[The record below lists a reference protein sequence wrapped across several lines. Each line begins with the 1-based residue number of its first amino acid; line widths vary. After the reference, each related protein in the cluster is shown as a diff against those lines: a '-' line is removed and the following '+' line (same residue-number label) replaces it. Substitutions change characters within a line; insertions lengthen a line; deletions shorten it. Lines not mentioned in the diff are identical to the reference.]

1 MPPKSQKHKKGIMS
15 NFFSSTGI
23 AELVEWLGLTAGGGA
38 LGWIGAK
45 RKREA
50 EGVEATIKVWE
61 RTVEHLEE
69 QLEDLRKENVEL
81 RARNQ
86 RPPHPRTRPA
96 RQAA

>member
-1 MPPKSQKHKKGIMS
+1 MI
-15 NFFSSTGI
+15 NFFSQTGL
-23 AELVEWLGLTAGGGA
+23 AELIEWLGLTAGGGA
-38 LGWIGAK
+38 LGWFGAK

-81 RARNQ
+81 RLEIKDLRILV
-86 RPPHPRTRPA
+86 HDL
-96 RQAA
+96 QAKLMMKQ

>member
-1 MPPKSQKHKKGIMS
+1 MS
-15 NFFSSTGI
+15 NFFSSTGV
-23 AELVEWLGLTAGGGA
+23 AELIEWLGLTSAGGA
-38 LGWIGAK
+38 LGWFGAR

-81 RARNQ
+81 RAEIKDLRVLVHDLQ
-86 RPPHPRTRPA
+86 DKLLRK
-96 RQAA
+96 

>member
-1 MPPKSQKHKKGIMS
+1 MS
-15 NFFSSTGI
+15 NFFSSTGL
-23 AELVEWLGLTAGGGA
+23 AELIEWLGLTAGGGA

-81 RARNQ
+81 RAEIKALRILVHDLQ
-86 RPPHPRTRPA
+86 DKLLRK
-96 RQAA
+96 

>member
-1 MPPKSQKHKKGIMS
+1 MS

-23 AELVEWLGLTAGGGA
+23 AELVEWIGLTAGGGA

-81 RARNQ
+81 RAEIKDLRVLVHDLQ
-86 RPPHPRTRPA
+86 DKLLKK
-96 RQAA
+96 